1 MIKKIEKVV
10 EEIKEWVLPNGYTF
24 LALTSSSGGYSS
36 WAKATDPVTAMREAY
51 KDYINNVSSRDNK
64 IAIFCFYGKN
74 DGLNAS
80 GDGGYE
86 WQSSNPP
93 LPIGIFAVSKSSIRA
108 VKKGDFNDEHDDCL
122 GWASKKI
129 THFDQQKS
137 EEDC

>member
-1 MIKKIEKVV
+1 
-10 EEIKEWVLPNGYTF
+10 
-24 LALTSSSGGYSS
+24 
-36 WAKATDPVTAMREAY
+36 MREAY

-80 GDGGYE
+80 GDGG
-86 WQSSNPP
+86 
-93 LPIGIFAVSKSSIRA
+93 
-108 VKKGDFNDEHDDCL
+108 DFNDEHDDCL